1 MRITALLPVAGVVGG
16 IYSAGFLFG
25 YNYHKKFSEE
35 EESRT
40 LAPSPTV
47 QSPTPPDDTQTFS
60 TNKLIYEF
68 GLPKAGPTL
77 HYANHVVLYDQ
88 VHRIPRWVAE
98 TLTEDNL
105 KGEANRKHSN
115 FSPDSNLP
123 QMFRAG
129 NEDFK
134 AAGRGWSRGHM
145 AAAGNMKLSQDAM
158 DQSFLLSNI
167 LPQNYENNAGFW
179 NRMEMYCRELTKR
192 WKEVH
197 VISGPTSRPVAEIDP
212 DTQQEHKFIKYRV
225 IGDKEVAI
233 PTHLY
238 KIILCRGKK
247 SKEGDSENADDLAIA
262 GFMVPNDGISWS
274 KDLREF
280 QLPVEEVERIAGLTF
295 YPQLDRRK
303 AADLCDADSCNLIK
317 YDEFQLWIIGRQVGG
332 AKSKEQLQS
341 AWKKLTS
348 KNLEPDDY
356 LLNLLNS
363 KCEELGLTL
372 ADVIDDAVAVTGG

>member
-40 LAPSPTV
+40 LAPSPKV
-47 QSPTPPDDTQTFS
+47 QSPTPPDDTQRFS

-123 QMFRAG
+123 EMFRAG

-145 AAAGNMKLSQDAM
+145 AAAGNMKFSQDAM

-192 WKEVH
+192 WDEVH
-197 VISGPTSRPVAEIDP
+197 TISGPATRPITEPDP
-212 DTQQEHKFIKYRV
+212 DTQEEHKFIKYRV
-225 IGDKEVAI
+225 VGDNEVAV

-247 SKEGDSENADDLAIA
+247 IKGDYSADANDLAIG
-262 GFMVPNDGISWS
+262 GFMVPNEGISWS
-274 KDLREF
+274 KDLRDF
-280 QLPVEEVERIAGLTF
+280 KVPVEEIERVAGLNF
-295 YPQLDRRK
+295 YPNLDRRK
-303 AADLCDADSCNLIK
+303 AADLCQADSCNMIK
-317 YDEFQLWIIGRQVGG
+317 HDEFQLWI
-332 AKSKEQLQS
+332 
-341 AWKKLTS
+341 
-348 KNLEPDDY
+348 
-356 LLNLLNS
+356 
-363 KCEELGLTL
+363 
-372 ADVIDDAVAVTGG
+372 